1 MKKIAI
7 NFLAVLFISAL
18 TLTKA
23 FAVDLTLGVSGAI
36 VNLQAE
42 GSETETG
49 RVSAE
54 TSRTEG
60 VSNTFATGSIFAE
73 AKFGRLAFG
82 VDYVP
87 MDADV
92 SDATHTRVDEE
103 SSVTGTKTQ
112 TTTERTNTAAAEV
125 SDHITLYANFY
136 LNDNIYFH
144 LGHASLDVTTNEN
157 LETGS
162 KYGNV
167 NIDGLQYGVGIQ
179 MTDNL
184 RIEAAYTDY
193 DDVKLTSTVAR
204 TNVSTN
210 NTVSADLDTT
220 QIKLSY
226 HF

>member
-18 TLTKA
+18 SFTKA
-23 FAVDLTLGVSGAI
+23 FAAEYTMGISGAV

-42 GSETETG
+42 GTETETG
-49 RVSAE
+49 AVSAD
-54 TSRTEG
+54 TDSAS

-73 AKFGRLAFG
+73 AKFGKLAFG

-92 SDATHTRVDEE
+92 SDATHTRTELE
-103 SSVTGTKTQ
+103 TSVTGDDDETSTSRTQ
-112 TTTERTNTAAAEV
+112 TAAAEV
-125 SDHITLYANFY
+125 SDHITLYANYY
-136 LNDNIYFH
+136 LNDAIYLH
-144 LGHASLDVTTNEN
+144 LGYASVDVETNESLD
-157 LETGS
+157 TGS

-167 NIDGLQYGVGIQ
+167 NIDGIQYGLGIQ

-184 RIEAAYTDY
+184 RLEAAYTDY
-193 DDVKLTSTVAR
+193 DDVSITSSVAR
-204 TNVSTN
+204 TGVSVN
-210 NTVSADLDTT
+210 NKVSADLDTT
-220 QIKLSY
+220 QLKLSY

>member
-18 TLTKA
+18 SFTKA
-23 FAVDLTLGVSGAI
+23 FSAEYTMGISGAI

-49 RVSAE
+49 RVSAD
-54 TSRTEG
+54 TDSAS

-73 AKFGRLAFG
+73 AKFGKLAFG

-92 SDATHTRVDEE
+92 SDATHTRTENE
-103 SSVTGTKTQ
+103 TSVTGTKTEV
-112 TTTERTNTAAAEV
+112 TTERTQTAAAEV
-125 SDHITLYANFY
+125 SDHITLYANYYFNDAIY
-136 LNDNIYFH
+136 LH
-144 LGHASLDVTTNEN
+144 LGYASVDVETNESLD
-157 LETGS
+157 TGS

-167 NIDGLQYGVGIQ
+167 NIDGIQYGLGIQ

-184 RIEAAYTDY
+184 RLEAAYTDY
-193 DDVKLTSTVAR
+193 DDVSITSSVAR
-204 TNVSTN
+204 TDVTVN
-210 NTVSADLDTT
+210 NKVSADLDTT
-220 QIKLSY
+220 QLKLSY

>member
-18 TLTKA
+18 SFTKV
-23 FAVDLTLGVSGAI
+23 FAAEYTMGISGAI
-36 VNLQAE
+36 VQLEAD

-49 RVSAE
+49 AVSAE
-54 TSRTEG
+54 THKAS

-73 AKFGRLAFG
+73 AQFGRIAFG
-82 VDYVP
+82 VDYIP

-92 SDATHTRVDEE
+92 SDATHTRTDLET
-103 SSVTGTKTQ
+103 SVTSTAAEVETARTQ
-112 TTTERTNTAAAEV
+112 TASAEV
-125 SDHITLYANFY
+125 SDHITLYANYYLSDGFY
-136 LNDNIYFH
+136 LH
-144 LGHASLDVTTNEN
+144 VGHASVDVSTNET

-167 NIDGLQYGVGIQ
+167 SIDGIQYGFGFQ

-184 RIEAAYTDY
+184 RLEAAYTDY
-193 DDVKLTSTVAR
+193 DDVSITSSVAR
-204 TNVSTN
+204 TGVTTN
-210 NTVSADLDTT
+210 NKISADLDTT
-220 QIKLSY
+220 QVKLSY

>member
-7 NFLAVLFISAL
+7 NFLAILFISAL
-18 TLTKA
+18 SFTKA
-23 FAVDLTLGVSGAI
+23 FAVDMTLGVSGAI

-49 RVSAE
+49 SQTAE
-54 TSRTEG
+54 TTPAS

-73 AKFGRLAFG
+73 AQFGRIAFG
-82 VDYVP
+82 VDYIP

-92 SDATHTRVDEE
+92 SDATHTRTETE
-103 SSVTGTKTQ
+103 SSVTGTATE
-112 TTTERTNTAAAEV
+112 TTTSRTQTAAAEV
-125 SDHITLYANFY
+125 SDHITLNATYYFNDAIY
-136 LNDNIYFH
+136 LH
-144 LGHASLDVTTNEN
+144 LGYASVHVETNQSLD
-157 LETGS
+157 TGS

-167 NIDGLQYGVGIQ
+167 NIDGIQYGLGIQ

-184 RIEAAYTDY
+184 RLEAAYTDY
-193 DDVKLTSTVAR
+193 DDVSITSSVAR
-204 TNVSTN
+204 TDVTTN
-210 NTVSADLDTT
+210 NKISADLDTT

>member
-18 TLTKA
+18 SFTKA
-23 FAVDLTLGVSGAI
+23 FSAEYTMGISGAI

-49 RVSAE
+49 RVSAD
-54 TSRTEG
+54 TDSAS

-73 AKFGRLAFG
+73 AKFGKLAFG

-92 SDATHTRVDEE
+92 SDATHTRTENE
-103 SSVTGTKTQ
+103 TSVTGTKTEV
-112 TTTERTNTAAAEV
+112 TTSRTQTAAAEV
-125 SDHITLYANFY
+125 SDHITLYANYYINEAIY
-136 LNDNIYFH
+136 LH
-144 LGHASLDVTTNEN
+144 LGYASLDVTSNES
-157 LETGS
+157 LDTGS

-167 NIDGLQYGVGIQ
+167 NIDGIQYGLGIQ

-193 DDVKLTSTVAR
+193 DDVKLTSSVAR
-204 TNVSTN
+204 TGVDTN
-210 NTVSADLDTT
+210 NTISADLDTT
-220 QIKLSY
+220 QVKLSY